1 MNSDPLGG
9 PILALII
16 AMFLHGWGSAV
27 AAALRSLNESRLRQA
42 AEEDDPV
49 AKKLLPVLDRRDAWL
64 AALRTHGTLTAL
76 LCGMCAIY
84 AACRPLSAWL
94 SSLGAA
100 GHWPTALAMV
110 LTLLLLSGFM
120 YIFCSVL
127 PQRWGSRKKE
137 QVVLRNEKAV
147 RLVFWLTDL
156 VRRSVDAL
164 IGETP
169 EESEV
174 TEDDILLMVDRGE
187 EAGAI
192 EETEKEMIENIFEFN
207 DRTVEDVMTHR
218 TDVEA
223 IWIGDD
229 HDAVVQRILETGLS
243 RFPVYDRDMDDIIG
257 ILNIRDFLL
266 NSHTEHPKPMR
277 ALLREPYFVPETV
290 QAGVL
295 FRDMQKRKVH
305 MAIVVDEYG
314 GVSGIATMEDLLE
327 EIVGNIYDE
336 YDPQTEAEITRLED
350 NLWRISGTASLESV
364 MEALDVRLSTEEDY
378 DTLGGL
384 VFNQLT
390 TIPED
395 GSHPEVDV
403 EGLHIRVER
412 MEGHRVETALVS
424 LLNPPE
430 EAEPGEAN

>member
-42 AEEDDPV
+42 AEEDDPE
-49 AKKLLPVLDRRDAWL
+49 AKKLLPALDRRDAWL

-84 AACRPLSAWL
+84 AVCRPLSAWL
-94 SSLGAA
+94 SGLGAA

-156 VRRSVDAL
+156 VRRSVNAL

-277 ALLREPYFVPETV
+277 ALLREPYFVP
-290 QAGVL
+290 
-295 FRDMQKRKVH
+295 
-305 MAIVVDEYG
+305 
-314 GVSGIATMEDLLE
+314 
-327 EIVGNIYDE
+327 
-336 YDPQTEAEITRLED
+336 
-350 NLWRISGTASLESV
+350 
-364 MEALDVRLSTEEDY
+364 
-378 DTLGGL
+378 
-384 VFNQLT
+384 
-390 TIPED
+390 
-395 GSHPEVDV
+395 
-403 EGLHIRVER
+403 
-412 MEGHRVETALVS
+412 
-424 LLNPPE
+424 
-430 EAEPGEAN
+430 